1 MLSTRNESFWDVA
14 GEQCDLD
21 SCESI
26 FLYNLPFFCPGLI
39 SCGSVEEGGMGWVR
53 SHFEKADMLMALTA
67 ESPGFALRNFTES
80 VQWLFFQL
88 LHVNIEGQQL
98 V

>member
-1 MLSTRNESFWDVA
+1 MAQQREA
-14 GEQCDLD
+14 R
-21 SCESI
+21 
-26 FLYNLPFFCPGLI
+26 GL
-39 SCGSVEEGGMGWVR
+39 GKERERERGWSLR

-80 VQWLFFQL
+80 VQSLFFSAPPC
-88 LHVNIEGQQL
+88 EYSTGQQF